1 MEKYEIELIEEYSN
15 LNLYSIKI
23 AGNEYSEFE
32 NFVIRFSD
40 NPLYKED
47 MDIIL
52 SWLDVIAQKGALER
66 YFRPE
71 SSFKSKVVAIPI
83 ETNKLRLYC
92 IRLTDGVL
100 ILGNGEV
107 KDSDSWQNSA
117 TLSPLVRLLEDTE
130 RFILSRIKN
139 GSLVVDNKKLI
150 GNLKFRRK
158 KQ

>member
-1 MEKYEIELIEEYSN
+1 MVGCHS
-15 LNLYSIKI
+15 
-23 AGNEYSEFE
+23 A
-32 NFVIRFSD
+32 
-40 NPLYKED
+40 
-47 MDIIL
+47 
-52 SWLDVIAQKGALER
+52 KGALER

-100 ILGNGEV
+100 ILGNGGV

-139 GSLVVDNKKLI
+139 GSLVVDNK
-150 GNLKFRRK
+150 N
-158 KQ
+158 